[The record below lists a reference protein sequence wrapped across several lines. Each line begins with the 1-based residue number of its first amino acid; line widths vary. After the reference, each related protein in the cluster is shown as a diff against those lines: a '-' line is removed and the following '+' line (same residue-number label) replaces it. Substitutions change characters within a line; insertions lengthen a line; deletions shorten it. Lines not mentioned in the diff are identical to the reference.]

1 MVYSETVEI
10 LFVCGANRCRSVVA
24 EHLFRHFLLAADE
37 KLAAKVSISSAGIVP
52 REMIRRMKSRG
63 RTISRP
69 FFGRPPNEAVVAAM
83 AQKGIDVSGYR
94 SRGVNRPMVE
104 KADLII
110 IVAQEV
116 FRQALLSLCPSAES
130 RVLTFGEFS
139 GKQGYY
145 LFDDYDTAPRELH
158 GWDWCEDPKHATA
171 FIAEMEQHLA
181 EVMPQF
187 LERMRTGSTE
197 WARQRAK

>member
-37 KLAAKVSISSAGIVP
+37 KLAAKVNISSAGIVP
-52 REMIRRMKSRG
+52 RELIRRMKSRG
-63 RTISRP
+63 RIIPRP
-69 FFGRPPNEAVVAAM
+69 FYGRAANEAVVAAM
-83 AQKGIDVSGYR
+83 AKKGIDVSGYR
-94 SRGVNRPMVE
+94 SRGINRLMVE

-110 IVAQEV
+110 AAQKI
-116 FRQALLSLCPSAES
+116 FKQAVLSLYPSAEG
-130 RVLTFGEFS
+130 RVLTFSEFS

-145 LFDDYDTAPRELH
+145 LFDDYDTAPRELY

-171 FIAEMEQHLA
+171 FLAEVEQHLA
-181 EVMPQF
+181 ELMPRF

-197 WARQRAK
+197 WARQRAQ

>member
-1 MVYSETVEI
+1 VVYSETVEI

-24 EHLFRHFLLAADE
+24 EHLFRQFLLAADE

-69 FFGRPPNEAVVAAM
+69 FFGRLPNEAVVAAM
-83 AQKGIDVSGYR
+83 AKKGIDISGYR
-94 SRGVNRPMVE
+94 SRGVNRPVVE

-145 LFDDYDTAPRELH
+145 LFDDYDTAPRELY